1 MVLLLGMV
9 VEVLVPI
16 VFTRWRSCVLG
27 WIGCLVVIQLG
38 WWWWCCRLGLIGG
51 GDVGTGSVRF
61 GGSGRSSGA
70 VSVVGLMV
78 DVRWLRFDYGD
89 FPTERIFHPFLH

>member
-1 MVLLLGMV
+1 MVLLLGMGGGGAGAD
-9 VEVLVPI
+9 
-16 VFTRWRSCVLG
+16 C
-27 WIGCLVVIQLG
+27 
-38 WWWWCCRLGLIGG
+38 G